1 MAADFS
7 KTLGMMQSL
16 IPPRNKA
23 GPVPPLA
30 EPAAPPAAATPG
42 LFESMKLGRKGG
54 LPIDMIVQVQRVYQ
68 SPEPQVSVQG
78 AAPQGPGLKPGW
90 GGRGR

>member
-1 MAADFS
+1 
-7 KTLGMMQSL
+7 
-16 IPPRNKA
+16 
-23 GPVPPLA
+23 
-30 EPAAPPAAATPG
+30 
-42 LFESMKLGRKGG
+42 MKLGRKGG